1 MSFGVYIFGSCV
13 SRDTVTELG
22 DDYHI
27 VHYTARQS
35 AISAGRP
42 AQGVAEHIPT
52 LSSPFQDRVVRA
64 DIRGDLFDVVRR
76 KAGEA
81 DIVLLDLVDERFG
94 VIQLGGGYVTRLV
107 EFWSNGGQAVSRGA
121 PHLVFG
127 SDEHFALWSESASAV
142 VQAFQQAGLAGRLA
156 LFHTPWTTVLNT
168 GEPLELPSWMPDP
181 DEMNA
186 KLRRYVRH
194 YASLGVHVIT
204 MPKDKA
210 RSTREHRWGP
220 SPFHYTDDAHG
231 WLAQQVA
238 KLMPSLPP
246 R

>member
-1 MSFGVYIFGSCV
+1 MTTGVYIFGSCV

-22 DDYHI
+22 ADYHI

-42 AQGVAEHIPT
+42 AEGVAEQIPP
-52 LSSPFQDRVVRA
+52 LESKFQDRVVRA
-64 DIRGDLFDVVRR
+64 DIAGDLYSVIEAR
-76 KAGEA
+76 ATEA

-94 VIQLGGGYVTRLV
+94 VVELGGGYVTRLV
-107 EFWSNGGQAVSRGA
+107 EFWSHGGQAASRGA

-127 SDEHFALWSESASAV
+127 TDEHFDLWAQSAERIV
-142 VQAFQQAGLAGRLA
+142 DAFNRVGLQGRLV
-156 LFHTPWTTVLNT
+156 LVHTPWTTLLDT
-168 GEPLELPSWMPDP
+168 GEELDLPAWMPDP

-204 MPKDKA
+204 LPRELA
-210 RSTREHRWGP
+210 RSTSQHRWGP
-220 SPFHYTDDAHG
+220 SPFHYTDEAHA
-231 WLAQQVA
+231 WLARQVRA
-238 KLMPSLPP
+238 IEP
-246 R
+246 RLAGS